1 MEDNNRDDKNK
12 KDDSKKNIQ
21 NLIIILIT
29 AVVAVLLIH
38 SLLSKMQ
45 ESRREEVPYNQFL
58 EWVDAGEVKKAEIK
72 YDTIEFVKEDS
83 PMAITYWTG
92 KVDYDGLAERL
103 EAGGVEFKE
112 EVSSSSSMILTLFM
126 SYILPILAMGLM
138 LWWLM
143 RSMKGGGMMGVGKST
158 AKTYM
163 QKETGITFKDV
174 AGQEESKESLTEI
187 VDFLHNPAK
196 YTKIGAKLPKGALL
210 VGPPGTGKTLLA
222 KAVAGE
228 ANVPFYSLTGSDFV
242 EMFVGVGASR
252 VRDLFKKAQETAPCI
267 IFIDELDAI
276 GKSRDSRYGGN
287 DEREQTLNQLLSEM
301 DGFDSSKGIIV
312 LAATNRPEILDKAI
326 LRPGRFDRRIIV
338 EKPDLKGRVD
348 ILKVHARNVH
358 MDETVDFD
366 EIAKATSG
374 AVGSDLANII
384 NEAALLAVKRGRNAV
399 SQTDLFESVEVVI
412 AGKEKKD
419 RILSQKERQIVTYHE
434 VGHALVAALQKNT

>member
-1 MEDNNRDDKNK
+1 MSD
-12 KDDSKKNIQ
+12 
-21 NLIIILIT
+21 
-29 AVVAVLLIH
+29 
-38 SLLSKMQ
+38 
-45 ESRREEVPYNQFL
+45 RREPVRPFWQ
-58 EWVDAGEVKKAEIK
+58 
-72 YDTIEFVKEDS
+72 
-83 PMAITYWTG
+83 
-92 KVDYDGLAERL
+92 
-103 EAGGVEFKE
+103 
-112 EVSSSSSMILTLFM
+112 
-126 SYILPILAMGLM
+126 
-138 LWWLM
+138 
-143 RSMKGGGMMGVGKST
+143 
-158 AKTYM
+158 
-163 QKETGITFKDV
+163 
-174 AGQEESKESLTEI
+174 
-187 VDFLHNPAK
+187 
-196 YTKIGAKLPKGALL
+196 
-210 VGPPGTGKTLLA
+210 

-242 EMFVGVGASR
+242 EMFVGVDASR

-267 IFIDELDAI
+267 IFIDELVAI

-338 EKPDLKGRVD
+338 EKPDLIGRVD

-358 MDETVDFD
+358 MDETVDFE

-419 RILSQKERQIVTYHE
+419 RILSQKERKIVTYHE
-434 VGHALVAALQKNT
+434 VGHALVAALQKNTEPVQKVTIVPRTMGALGYVMQVPEEEKFLMSQIEMEEELVTMLAGRAAESIVFDSVTTGASNDIERATAIAGPDGYPVRYE

>member
-12 KDDSKKNIQ
+12 KDDNKKNIQ

-45 ESRREEVPYNQFL
+45 EGRREEVPYNQFL

-72 YDTIEFVKEDS
+72 YDTIEFVKDDS

-252 VRDLFKKAQETAPCI
+252 V
-267 IFIDELDAI
+267 
-276 GKSRDSRYGGN
+276 
-287 DEREQTLNQLLSEM
+287 LSL
-301 DGFDSSKGIIV
+301 IHI
-312 LAATNRPEILDKAI
+312 
-326 LRPGRFDRRIIV
+326 
-338 EKPDLKGRVD
+338 
-348 ILKVHARNVH
+348 
-358 MDETVDFD
+358 
-366 EIAKATSG
+366 
-374 AVGSDLANII
+374 
-384 NEAALLAVKRGRNAV
+384 
-399 SQTDLFESVEVVI
+399 
-412 AGKEKKD
+412 
-419 RILSQKERQIVTYHE
+419 
-434 VGHALVAALQKNT
+434 